1 MGHCAGF
8 ETARNRFYKR
18 TAASQDEA
26 RFDFP
31 ATAQTPHGAADFVEE
46 SVFDKADRSELLP
59 QGAVERFADLV
70 VHLGLMLTSVY
81 SREENRP
88 RTSIVSQGAK

>member
-18 TAASQDEA
+18 TAVSRHEA

-31 ATAQTPHGAADFVEE
+31 ATAQTLHGAADFVDE
-46 SVFDKADRSELLP
+46 SVFEKAEGGELLP
-59 QGAVERFADLV
+59 RGAVERFVDLV
-70 VHLGLMLTSVY
+70 VHRGFSLTSVY
-81 SREENRP
+81 SREETAREP
-88 RTSIVSQGAK
+88 R